1 MQMVCNT
8 CCQMTIKM
16 YKFLTSSM
24 KNNRDLKTKCPDHN
38 FPQLTHTSVHFK
50 NEPNPTSCTSSKAVM
65 NQIAKLKREAC
76 EVASKSPKKLR
87 KQPREERKQQTN
99 FTSDAKKSM

>member
-1 MQMVCNT
+1 MH
-8 CCQMTIKM
+8 IM
-16 YKFLTSSM
+16 YKFAHPSVKEVVKKYPNIIVPKSC
-24 KNNRDLKTKCPDHN
+24 LKSHIAAYVTLVTQEVDDWFKERNFTK
-38 FPQLTHTSVHFK
+38 
-50 NEPNPTSCTSSKAVM
+50 